1 MRLLPDDDERE
12 FAATLRRLMSAGP
25 DSPQLWTALA
35 DAGVLGLTLPECY
48 GGSGG
53 SLTDLGAFSVEAGRA
68 LCPTIVHGTIHAGLV
83 IDALGNPEQREALL
97 PALTSGRRS
106 ATTALWSAVDA
117 SVVTPALRAEAD
129 GASWTLRGSVDFV
142 LDAQRADDV
151 LVSARDAATGR
162 TLVFVVPTQADS
174 LRVDSLTLMGGQ
186 AAARLHFDGVGVEDD
201 LMVLGVDEGVAD
213 DQLHRIANI
222 ATALLSLDLVGVGEA
237 ALQRTVDYTTMR
249 HQFGRPIASFQAAQH
264 LVANMHIALSAAR
277 LAARAAVALLGR
289 GRRRDAGDRRRSHA
303 RGHRRQA
310 DHPRCAPTARRHG
323 LRRRHRP
330 APVLG
335 TGARALDS
343 RRRRRYRGDLA
354 RRRHAHD
361 RRQPDRRRIRRA
373 GRHRRRTR
381 DR

>member
-1 MRLLPDDDERE
+1 M
-12 FAATLRRLMSAGP
+12 LRR
-25 DSPQLWTALA
+25 
-35 DAGVLGLTLPECY
+35 V
-48 GGSGG
+48 GG

-97 PALTSGRRS
+97 PALASGRRS

-151 LVSARDAATGR
+151 LVSARDVATGR
-162 TLVFVVPTQADS
+162 TLVFVVPMHADS
-174 LRVDSLTLMGGQ
+174 LRVDPLTLMGGQ
-186 AAARLHFDGVGVEDD
+186 AAARLHFDGVTVDD
-201 LMVLGVDEGVAD
+201 GLMVLGGDEGVAD

-277 LAARAAVALLGR
+277 LAARAAVSLLGR
-289 GRRRDAGDRRRSHA
+289 GR
-303 RGHRRQA
+303 
-310 DHPRCAPTARRHG
+310 
-323 LRRRHRP
+323 
-330 APVLG
+330 
-335 TGARALDS
+335 
-343 RRRRRYRGDLA
+343 
-354 RRRHAHD
+354 
-361 RRQPDRRRIRRA
+361 
-373 GRHRRRTR
+373 HRRRARPLSPACTR
-381 DR
+381 PPPPSWRPSMRTNCTVAWAMSSTPTCTGTRNGRGCSRLSAAAPTSRRPGCERARIA